1 MNPREYKLELQ
12 ELLDKLRAA
21 RADPERIEKVKK
33 DLADLHVAIGLMA
46 HAKLAAQGKTDKLCI
61 NHAVELQPCIHDSDD
76 KPIGILCN
84 CCEQCRKFCYS
95 PTISRPCSID

>member
-76 KPIGILCN
+76 KPMGRVCN
-84 CCEQCRKFCYS
+84 CCEQCRKFCYLQ
-95 PTISRPCSID
+95 TRSRP